1 MHPEKRRPPSPGGD
15 LIAVYPVDMSITLFA
30 TVVAKPGSEAS
41 LAVAVREIVEAASEE
56 EGLLTYRAH
65 EEDTAPG
72 TFWFY
77 EVYADADALAVHG
90 RGPLMRAALGALS
103 DHVTGPP
110 EVHQVTAV
118 AAKG

>member
-1 MHPEKRRPPSPGGD
+1 MN
-15 LIAVYPVDMSITLFA
+15 ITLFA
-30 TVVAKPGSEAS
+30 KVVAKPGSEEM
-41 LAVAVREIVEAASEE
+41 LAAAVRDIVEAASEE

-65 EEDTAPG
+65 REDAAPG
-72 TFWFY
+72 VFWFY

-90 RGPLMRAALGALS
+90 RGPLMRVAFGALS
-103 DHVTGPP
+103 DIVAGPP